1 VQSGALPFSGLMSD
15 QYVLDPQRII
25 RAEEAGRMAAHYS
38 TPDPVHWIE
47 RSAGAGVVFGLV
59 SGGGFFSCFLDAD
72 LEEASFLD
80 AWLHATPG
88 AADVVERVL
97 RERGVYEV

>member
-1 VQSGALPFSGLMSD
+1 MSER
-15 QYVLDPQRII
+15 YVIEPGNIN

-47 RSAGAGVVFGLV
+47 RSAGAGVIFGLV
-59 SGGGFFSCFLDAD
+59 HGGGFFSSFLEAD
-72 LEEASFLD
+72 PEEASFLD

-88 AADVVERVL
+88 AAEAVEKLL
-97 RERGVYEV
+97 RQRCINEL

>member
-1 VQSGALPFSGLMSD
+1 MSD
-15 QYVLDPQRII
+15 QYVVEPESII
-25 RAEEAGRMAAHYS
+25 RAEEAGRMAAYYS

-59 SGGGFFSCFLDAD
+59 QGGGFFSNFLEAD
-72 LEEASFLD
+72 IEEASFLD

-88 AADVVERVL
+88 AAKAVERLL
-97 RERGVYEV
+97 RQRCINEV